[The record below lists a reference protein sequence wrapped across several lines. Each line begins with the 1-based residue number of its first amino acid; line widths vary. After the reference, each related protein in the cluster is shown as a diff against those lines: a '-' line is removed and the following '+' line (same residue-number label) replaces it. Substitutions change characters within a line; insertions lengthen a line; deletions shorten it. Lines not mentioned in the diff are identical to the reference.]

1 MLEKIATG
9 ITNNPW
15 LLAIGTVAFF
25 AAKGVI
31 WLAVPYLLY
40 RWRKSTPHSASKPLQ
55 ETSSAVSET
64 GTSKE
69 T

>member
-25 AAKGVI
+25 AAKGLI
-31 WLAVPYLLY
+31 WLAIPYLLF
-40 RWRKSTPHSASKPLQ
+40 RWRKSTPDSASKPLH
-55 ETSSAVSET
+55 ETSSPASDSST
-64 GTSKE
+64 GKE

>member
-25 AAKGVI
+25 AAKGLV
-31 WLAVPYLLY
+31 WLAVPYLFF
-40 RWRKSTPHSASKPLQ
+40 RWRKSTPESASKPLQ
-55 ETSSAVSET
+55 ETGAAASDSGA
-64 GTSKE
+64 GKE